1 MSLEIYCANI
11 NKYWV
16 KFLGKVVH
24 LSFIA
29 RLKDYQ
35 SKLTIDKKRYTLFGK
50 LIFCVKMNIMDTE
63 FDLTQ
68 FSILAARG
76 HNQEIHEA

>member
-1 MSLEIYCANI
+1 MSLENYCANI

-50 LIFCVKMNIMDTE
+50 
-63 FDLTQ
+63 
-68 FSILAARG
+68 
-76 HNQEIHEA
+76 

>member
-1 MSLEIYCANI
+1 MSLAIYCANI

-35 SKLTIDKKRYTLFGK
+35 SKLTIDNKRYTLFGK
-50 LIFCVKMNIMDTE
+50 
-63 FDLTQ
+63 
-68 FSILAARG
+68 
-76 HNQEIHEA
+76 